1 MALIIQDF
9 AFIGVENLLVKDK
22 ATKEIVA
29 ELPYLVG
36 FNLSDNQPIEYLRG
50 GFERLK
56 LLPFKG
62 DRETSVT
69 VTTATSCPDLLKLQL
84 NTDFEEAEQAFDIV
98 KNLSAEEG
106 AFTLPETPAEG
117 TAVTV
122 WAVDVVGKKTKLTLA
137 EGTGED
143 GTVAEGTYV
152 LAGNQITCAEGVA
165 QIRVAFQTKKQSSVL
180 KAKNVDT
187 MVYEATAIVVAQE
200 VGTGDMYHVQVD
212 IPSAVFQLNN
222 QLDASNEGGVP
233 DNVEFTIDMLADS
246 TKDYVY
252 MISFSERV

>member
-1 MALIIQDF
+1 MATIQDF
-9 AFIGVENLLVKDK
+9 AFIGVKNLLVKDK
-22 ATKEIVA
+22 KTKEVVA

-84 NTDFEEAEQAFDIV
+84 NTEFEDAEQIFDQIV
-98 KNLSAEEG
+98 NLE
-106 AFTLPETPAEG
+106 
-117 TAVTV
+117 
-122 WAVDVVGKKTKLTLA
+122 VVGGVA
-137 EGTGED
+137 HIPAD
-143 GTVAEGTYV
+143 APVAEGTVMTVNAVDSMGKKSKLVAGESVSAGVYV
-152 LAGNQITCAEGVA
+152 YDNGTITVSEDVA
-165 QIRVAFQTKKQSSVL
+165 SVRVMYQTKKSAQVL
-180 KAKNVDT
+180 KAKDVDT
-187 MVYEATAIVVAQE
+187 KTYEAVGIVVAQE
-200 VGTGDMYHVQVD
+200 VGTGEMYDVQVD
-212 IPSAVFQLNN
+212 IPAAVFQLNN

-233 DNVEFTIDMLADS
+233 ENVEFTIDMLADA

-252 MISFSERV
+252 QLSFAERA

>member
-1 MALIIQDF
+1 MNIIQDF
-9 AFIGVENLLVKDK
+9 AFIGAKNLLVKDK
-22 ATKEIVA
+22 KTKEVVA

-84 NTDFEEAEQAFDIV
+84 NTEFEEIEQYFDVTENYVPSNGVVTIDASKPV
-98 KNLSAEEG
+98 
-106 AFTLPETPAEG
+106 AEG
-117 TAVTV
+117 TVMTV
-122 WAVDVVGKKTKLTLA
+122 WAVDAVGNKDKLVK
-137 EGTGED
+137 GESVESGKYTFSD
-143 GTVAEGTYV
+143 GTLTVMTDV
-152 LAGNQITCAEGVA
+152 PNV
-165 QIRVAFQTKKQSSVL
+165 RVIYQTKRAAQVL
-180 KAKNVDT
+180 KAKDVDT
-187 MVYEATAIVVAQE
+187 KAYEVVGIIVAQE
-200 VGTGDMYHVQVD
+200 VGTGEMYDVQVD

-233 DNVEFTIDMLADS
+233 DNVEFTIDMLADA

-252 MISFSERV
+252 MISFANRD

>member
-1 MALIIQDF
+1 MASIIQDF
-9 AFIGVENLLVKDK
+9 AFIGVRNLLVKDK
-22 ATKEIVA
+22 KTKEVVA

-62 DRETSVT
+62 DRETAVT

-84 NTDFEEAEQAFDIV
+84 NTDFEEIEQAFDQVENITATTPG
-98 KNLSAEEG
+98 S
-106 AFTLPETPAEG
+106 FTLPEVPAEG
-117 TAVTV
+117 SAITV
-122 WAVDVVGKKTKLTLA
+122 HAVDAAGKKVKLA
-137 EGTGED
+137 
-143 GTVAEGTYV
+143 VAEGEVGEGTYSIADGV
-152 LAGNQITCAEGVA
+152 ITTSADVA
-165 QIRVAFQTKKQSSVL
+165 TIRVMYQVKKAAQVL
-180 KAKNVDT
+180 KAKDVDT
-187 MVYEATAIVVAQE
+187 KAYEVSGIVVAQE
-200 VGTGDMYHVQVD
+200 VGTSEMYDVQVD

-233 DNVEFTIDMLADS
+233 ENIEFTIDMLADA

-252 MISFSERV
+252 MLSFAERA

>member
-1 MALIIQDF
+1 MAIIQDF
-9 AFIGVENLLVKDK
+9 AFIGVKNLLVKDK
-22 ATKEIVA
+22 KTKEVVA

-84 NTDFEEAEQAFDIV
+84 NTEFEDAEQIFDQV
-98 KNLSAEEG
+98 VNLNVVDG
-106 AFTLPETPAEG
+106 AATIPAENP
-117 TAVTV
+117 
-122 WAVDVVGKKTKLTLA
+122 
-137 EGTGED
+137 
-143 GTVAEGTYV
+143 VAEGTV
-152 LAGNQITCAEGVA
+152 MTVFAVDAMGKKSKLAAGEAVAEGVYVYA
-165 QIRVAFQTKKQSSVL
+165 DGVITVGEGVNSVRVMYQTKKNAQVL
-180 KAKNVDT
+180 KAKDVDT
-187 MVYEATAIVVAQE
+187 KTYEATGIVVAQE
-200 VGTGDMYHVQVD
+200 VGTGEMYDVQVD
-212 IPSAVFQLNN
+212 IPAAVFQLNN

-233 DNVEFTIDMLADS
+233 DNVEFTIDMLADA

-252 MISFSERV
+252 QLSFAERA

>member
-1 MALIIQDF
+1 MNVIQDF
-9 AFIGVENLLVKDK
+9 AFIGVKNLYVMDK
-22 ATKEIVA
+22 KTRETVV

-69 VTTATSCPDLLKLQL
+69 VTTATACPELLKLQL
-84 NTDFEEAEQAFDIV
+84 NTEFEEVEQNFKTEENVTGAEG
-98 KNLSAEEG
+98 S
-106 AFTLPETPAEG
+106 FTLGETPATGEPID
-117 TAVTV
+117 V
-122 WAVDVVGKKTKLTLA
+122 WAVDSQGKKTKLTVA
-137 EGTGED
+137 K
-143 GTVAEGTYV
+143 TVAEGSC
-152 LAGNQITCAEGVA
+152 AISGNTITTETSVTK
-165 QIRVAFQTKKQSSVL
+165 IRVLYYVTKTAQVL
-180 KAKNVDT
+180 KAKDVDT
-187 MVYEATAIVVAQE
+187 KTYEVSAAVVAQE
-200 VGTGDMYHVQVD
+200 VGTGDMYLVQVD

-233 DNVEFTIDMLADS
+233 DNVEFTIDMLADA

-252 MISFSERV
+252 MISFRERL